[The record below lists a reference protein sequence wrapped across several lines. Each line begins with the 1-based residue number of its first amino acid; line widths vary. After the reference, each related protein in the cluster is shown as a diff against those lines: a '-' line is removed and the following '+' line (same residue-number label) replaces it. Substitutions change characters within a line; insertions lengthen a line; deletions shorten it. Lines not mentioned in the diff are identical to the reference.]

1 MIIRN
6 KHRHPANVYQP
17 EKGGWVGYDVN
28 AKLNNMSIISWP
40 SLLLVEETGVPREK
54 YRSVASH

>member
-6 KHRHPANVYQP
+6 KHGHPANVYQP

-28 AKLNNMSIISWP
+28 AKLNNISAISWP
-40 SLLLVEETGVPREK
+40 SLSLVEETGDPSE
-54 YRSVASH
+54 